1 MCKFFRN
8 FATDFDNWTRI
19 SMSFSEFWNAIK
31 IRKWGKYVITILV
44 FLTVFLFIG
53 EQSLIQTIRRSREI
67 RHLEEQ
73 RDMYLEGT
81 EKAQREIQTLHH
93 PDSLEKYAREHYYM
107 HQENEDIYLV
117 DER

>member
-1 MCKFFRN
+1 
-8 FATDFDNWTRI
+8 
-19 SMSFSEFWNAIK
+19 MSFSEFWNTIK

-53 EQSLIQTIRRSREI
+53 EQSLIHTIRRGREI

-73 RDMYLEGT
+73 RDMYREGA

-107 HQENEDIYLV
+107 HTSDEDIYLV
-117 DER
+117 EEE